1 MNELKDLWGN
11 PKYNALLKLIIWGIF
26 FIIIYALIIM
36 NSQRTINNNNEE
48 SKKNIYNQK
57 LINLKYNTL
66 KVKYTML
73 DYYVE
78 GTVEKNIFIGTIEYT
93 DGTMYKI
100 KYDGKNISKISNI
113 EGIDEEYILISIN
126 SKYLLPSYIMNLIE
140 DKDPDK
146 INGTSHIY
154 NIDDIEYE
162 IKSNQES
169 IYEITITENNIISK
183 LEYSVLN

>member
-1 MNELKDLWGN
+1 MIRLRQVKVRVSLDSDDLVVDLCAKKIGV
-11 PKYNALLKLIIWGIF
+11 
-26 FIIIYALIIM
+26 
-36 NSQRTINNNNEE
+36 
-48 SKKNIYNQK
+48 KKNDI
-57 LINLKYNTL
+57 LS
-66 KVKYTML
+66 
-73 DYYVE
+73 
-78 GTVEKNIFIGTIEYT
+78 
-93 DGTMYKI
+93 YKI
-100 KYDGKNISKISNI
+100 IKRSIDARDKDNIYYSYIVDL
-113 EGIDEEYILISIN
+113 EVLDEEYILISIN

-183 LEYSVLN
+183 LEYSVLNWKYDKIK